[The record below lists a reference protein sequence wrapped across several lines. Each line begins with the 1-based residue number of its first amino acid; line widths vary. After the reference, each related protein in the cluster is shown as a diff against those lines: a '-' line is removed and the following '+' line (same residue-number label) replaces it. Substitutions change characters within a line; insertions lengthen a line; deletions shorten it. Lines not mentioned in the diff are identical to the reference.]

1 LGRWGGSQR
10 SDLRFE
16 KSEAGVG
23 RGAELEVGRGEDK
36 KIGNGLDL
44 RDNSLDGGVW
54 GLVL

>member
-1 LGRWGGSQR
+1 
-10 SDLRFE
+10 
-16 KSEAGVG
+16 
-23 RGAELEVGRGEDK
+23 VGRGEDK